1 MARQSKLTPEQWAIA
16 KARWEGCDKLGFQWL
31 AYEIADAW
39 GITILRKSL
48 EQMARKIQRWEKG
61 GDPVPELSAVA
72 VQAPGSPEK
81 PRAQGRSKPID
92 SANLMSRLRTS
103 RVSLSLK
110 SGVYMLFKGNSLVYI
125 GQSKNVLARVGQ
137 HVTEGVKEFDGAS
150 FVPCQPELMDALE
163 STLIHLLRPP
173 LNGMAPA
180 SKSPIAPL
188 PMIPVAVEA
197 L

>member
-16 KARWEGCDKLGFQWL
+16 KARWEGCDKTGFQWL
-31 AYEIADAW
+31 AFEIEGAW
-39 GITILRKSL
+39 GVIVNRKSL

-61 GDPVPELSAVA
+61 GDPVHELSAVS
-72 VQAPGSPEK
+72 VQTPRSPEK
-81 PRAQGRSKPID
+81 PRAQGRSTPID

-103 RVSLSLK
+103 RVSLGLK

-137 HVTEGVKEFDGAS
+137 HVTERVKEFDGAS

-173 LNGMAPA
+173 LNGAGA
-180 SKSPIAPL
+180 VSKSPIEPI
-188 PMIPVAVEA
+188 PMIHVSLESC
-197 L
+197 